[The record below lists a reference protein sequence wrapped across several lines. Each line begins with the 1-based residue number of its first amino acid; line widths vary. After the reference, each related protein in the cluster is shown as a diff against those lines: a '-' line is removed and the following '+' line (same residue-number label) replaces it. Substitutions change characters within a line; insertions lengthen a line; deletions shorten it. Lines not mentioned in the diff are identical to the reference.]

1 MKVKSSIN
9 KKIPFNSQ
17 FFQNLKR
24 IIIYSIIGAGIFYFI
39 MHPFSMVVYWFNDNG
54 LSFSFS
60 LFLNRLFGQILHS
73 FSFHMAF
80 MSIVFASTGAWL
92 GGIAGLIVVKINN
105 KRKDHILVRNNL
117 EKDLDDIIDQG
128 ESEHLE
134 FKSSLRYD
142 DYKKEVNKNLEQV
155 ICKTI
160 VGFLNAKG
168 GNLLIGVSDQGDI
181 LGIENDFQGLKK
193 KNKDGFELKLY
204 ELISTHIGKKFS
216 QNIKVNFFTLKGK
229 DICMIQVA
237 ASDTP
242 AFYTDPGNTIFYVR
256 TGNATNPMTVKQAIE
271 YVEMK
276 KKSKN

>member
-1 MKVKSSIN
+1 
-9 KKIPFNSQ
+9 
-17 FFQNLKR
+17 
-24 IIIYSIIGAGIFYFI
+24 
-39 MHPFSMVVYWFNDNG
+39 MVVYSFNDNG
-54 LSFSFS
+54 LPFSFS
-60 LFLNRLFGQILHS
+60 LFINKLIGQILHS

-80 MSIVFASTGAWL
+80 MSIVFACTGALL
-92 GGIAGLIVVKINN
+92 GGIAGLFFIKINN
-105 KRKDHILVRNNL
+105 KRKDYNL
-117 EKDLDDIIDQG
+117 RKNHLDKDLVDIIDQG

-142 DYKKEVNKNLEQV
+142 DFKKEVNKNLEQV

-168 GNLLIGVSDQGDI
+168 GNLLIGVSDQGEI
-181 LGIENDFQGLKK
+181 LGIENDYNGLKK

-216 QNIKVNFFTLKGK
+216 QNIKVDFFSLKGK
-229 DICMIQVA
+229 DICMVQVT
-237 ASDTP
+237 ASEIP

-276 KKSKN
+276 KKFKN